1 MAIALTRF
9 GWSRDGMR
17 LAPVLAAL
25 LWATLAAADDG
36 APEQPLDPT
45 RAVRISQEA
54 IGRTVGD
61 HVFTDSHGQSLRL
74 ASLRGRPVI
83 LNLIYTSCS
92 FVCPMLTMR
101 LKEVAGIAR
110 ATLGSDSFSIVT
122 IGFDTRIDTPE
133 RMLQYALERR
143 IDQADWYFAS
153 ADPATIEAL
162 TGETGFEYVPAGG
175 AYDHLAQLTILDGNG
190 RIYRQVYGPD
200 FEPPALVDPLKQ
212 LALGTPATGPPL
224 AGLLTKVRLLCTSYD
239 PKSGRYRFDYSLI
252 LEILI
257 AVFCTAGIAIFLV
270 RGWQQSGRSSTDPRE

>member
-1 MAIALTRF
+1 
-9 GWSRDGMR
+9 MR
-17 LAPVLAAL
+17 LTLVPAL
-25 LWATLAAADDG
+25 LLVATLAAADDG
-36 APEQPLDPT
+36 VIEQPLDPT

-61 HVFTDSHGQSLRL
+61 HVFTDSHGQTLRL

-83 LNLIYTSCS
+83 LNLVYTSCS

-101 LKEVAGIAR
+101 LKEVAEIAR
-110 ATLGSDSFSIVT
+110 ATLGPDSFRVVT
-122 IGFDTRIDTPE
+122 IGFDTRIDSPE
-133 RMLQYALERR
+133 RMRQYALERH
-143 IDQADWYFAS
+143 IDEGDWHFVS
-153 ADPATIEAL
+153 ADSATIETL
-162 TGETGFEYVPAGG
+162 TRETGFEYVSAGG

-212 LALGTPATGPPL
+212 LALGMTSAAPPL
-224 AGLLTKVRLLCTSYD
+224 AGLLTKIRLLCTSYD

-257 AVFCTAGIAIFLV
+257 AGFCTAGIAIFVV
-270 RGWQQSGRSSTDPRE
+270 RGWKQSGRSSTDPRR